1 MVLPSMNR
9 FLTMV
14 AAAAV
19 VLAVSS
25 PAHASGSGSD
35 GPVHIHVTGTKLHVS
50 KVEATLDGH
59 HAGAKAQVSL
69 WQNRDGLYRP
79 VREVTRWKS
88 STAREVGGFRYERA
102 AWTLNKSF
110 PNKSKLCVSF
120 TGQDGRLA
128 CVTIHR

>member
-9 FLTMV
+9 FLMMV
-14 AAAAV
+14 AAAAAL
-19 VLAVSS
+19 LAVSP

-35 GPVHIHVTGTKLHVS
+35 GPVHIYVAGTGLKVRT
-50 KVEATLDGH
+50 VEATLAGH

-69 WQNRDGLYRP
+69 WQHRDGLDRP
-79 VREVTRWKS
+79 VRDVTRWKS
-88 STAREVGGFRYERA
+88 STAREVRGVRYERV
-102 AWTLNKSF
+102 AWRLNRSF

-120 TGQDGRLA
+120 TGQDDRLA